1 MTWTYVCFK
10 LHICI
15 GWVSS
20 IKDQGQCGSCV
31 AFATGGIL
39 EGCLAKAGVPIA
51 DADISEQQFLDCANM
66 WSYGDQ
72 CRSGCDGQYGDQ
84 YLEFVKGEHKSYSII
99 HNLLALMMN
108 YALF

>member
-1 MTWTYVCFK
+1 MTWTYACFE
-10 LHICI
+10 LCIYI

-51 DADISEQQFLDCANM
+51 DADISEQQFLDCANL

-72 CRSGCDGQYGDQ
+72 CRSGCDGAYGDQ
-84 YLEFVKGEHKSYSII
+84 YLDFVKGELKRYSFI